1 MEHEPGPQLL
11 TVTDPLSA
19 QNRLPTGFLG
29 RWGGGIGANRRFLLF
44 LSLSCLFNFGMFVFY
59 LIYNLYLLDLGFKE
73 DLLGAISSASTT
85 GSMAGTLAAVTL
97 HRRAGLQRSLILFLV
112 GTALISTVRALIT
125 VKWILIGAAFVSGTL
140 FSVWAVSI
148 AVVIAQIATD
158 RQRVF
163 AFSVYIAT
171 VIGVGIVGDAVGGRL
186 PLLIGHVFALSGAV
200 EAKRWTLFIGAWLAG
215 FAAVP
220 ALFMRLEPVDR
231 SAGRHYP
238 RGPFIWR
245 FLAAL
250 ALINL
255 ATGAFNP
262 FANAYFSQYLKMR
275 VDQIGLIFSGGQIA
289 QVIAIVL
296 SPILIRRLGL
306 VWGIVSMEIAAGV
319 SLLFLSTGPAPI
331 GAALGYAGYLAF
343 QWMDEPAMDTLLM
356 GRVDPSER
364 SGASAMMY
372 MVMFG
377 AAAVAAYLSGL
388 ALIRIGYPRLMIV
401 AASLLLAG
409 ALSFGFLLRKL
420 DVK

>member
-1 MEHEPGPQLL
+1 
-11 TVTDPLSA
+11 
-19 QNRLPTGFLG
+19 
-29 RWGGGIGANRRFLLF
+29 
-44 LSLSCLFNFGMFVFY
+44 MFVFY

-85 GSMAGTLAAVTL
+85 GSMAGTLAAVSL
-97 HRRAGLQRSLILFLV
+97 HRRAGLQKSLILFLV
-112 GTALISTVRALIT
+112 GSALISTARALIT
-125 VKWILIGAAFVSGTL
+125 VKWILIGTAFISGAL

-186 PLLIGHVFALSGAV
+186 PLLIGHVFTISGAV
-200 EAKRWTLFIGAWLAG
+200 ETKRWALFIGAWLAG
-215 FAAVP
+215 LAAVP
-220 ALFMRLEPVDR
+220 AFFMRMGPVER

-262 FANAYFSQYLKMR
+262 FSNAYFAQYLKMR
-275 VDQIGLIFSGGQIA
+275 VDQIGLIFSGGQMA
-289 QVIAIVL
+289 QVIAIIL
-296 SPILIRRLGL
+296 SPIIIRRLGL
-306 VWGIVSMEIAAGV
+306 VWGIVSMEIAAGI

-331 GAALGYAGYLAF
+331 GAAIGYGGYLAF

-364 SGASAMMY
+364 SGASALMY

-377 AAAVAAYLSGL
+377 SGAVAAYLSGL
-388 ALIRIGYPRLMIV
+388 ALTRIGYPRLMAA

-420 DVK
+420 GDQPD

>member
-1 MEHEPGPQLL
+1 L
-11 TVTDPLSA
+11 
-19 QNRLPTGFLG
+19 R
-29 RWGGGIGANRRFLLF
+29 RWGGGIGANRPFLVF
-44 LSLSCLFNFGMFVFY
+44 LSLSCLFNFGMFIFY

-85 GSMAGTLAAVTL
+85 GSMAGTLAAVGL
-97 HRRAGLQRSLILFLV
+97 HRRVGLQRSLIIFLV
-112 GTALISTVRALIT
+112 GTALVSTLRALIT

-140 FSVWAVSI
+140 FSIWAVSI
-148 AVVIAQIATD
+148 AVIIAQITTD

-171 VIGVGIVGDAVGGRL
+171 VIGVGIAGDAIGGRL
-186 PLLIGHVFALSGAV
+186 PLMVEHAFALSGAI
-200 EAKRWTLFIGAWLAG
+200 EAKRWTLFIGAWVAG
-215 FAAVP
+215 LAAVP
-220 ALFMRLEPVDR
+220 ASSLRFAPVAQR
-231 SAGRHYP
+231 AGRHYP

-262 FANAYFSQYLKMR
+262 FSNAYFAQYLKVP
-275 VDQIGLIFSGGQIA
+275 VDQIGLIFSGGQMA

-296 SPILIRRLGL
+296 SPIIIRRVGL
-306 VWGIVSMEIAAGV
+306 VWGIVSMEVAAGI

-331 GAALGYAGYLAF
+331 GAALGYGGYLAF

-364 SGASAMMY
+364 SGASALMY

-377 AAAVAAYLSGL
+377 STAVAAYVSGQ
-388 ALIRIGYPRLMIV
+388 ALTRIGYPRLMIA

-409 ALSFGFLLRKL
+409 ALSFGLLLRKL
-420 DVK
+420 DLK